1 MVPVSLGQLARQV
14 WVPAYS
20 TGIVLALALG
30 AARLGAE
37 LDSVAAVVR
46 VGTLGVVGY
55 WPAFYAI
62 WLGPDERRLVRGLL
76 PGGA

>member
-1 MVPVSLGQLARQV
+1 MRS
-14 WVPAYS
+14 S
-20 TGIVLALALG
+20 
-30 AARLGAE
+30 
-37 LDSVAAVVR
+37 DSGAAVVR